1 VRFSHQKVP
10 RQLLVDLVD
19 IARDEAKHFMWLDQ
33 RLRELGS
40 SYGALPAH
48 KALWEQG
55 SSTRNSLRARLAIIP
70 LVQEAKALD
79 AGPRLTEK
87 LRSIPDA
94 VSADVVQQI
103 CSEEVGHVYKGL
115 QWFVFLCKQEGVD
128 PVATFHQEVRTHCR
142 SPLQAPFNEVARA
155 MAQMWPEWFNPV
167 STAYHNA
174 QSWAVQRAL
183 GFNQCSAELAR

>member
-1 VRFSHQKVP
+1 MRFSHQKVP

-19 IARDEAKHFMWLDQ
+19 IARDEVKHFMWLNE
-33 RLRELGS
+33 RLKQLGS
-40 SYGALPAH
+40 FYGALPAH

-55 SSTRNSLRARLAIIP
+55 SSTRQSLRARLAIIP

-87 LRSIPDA
+87 LSSIPDPQ
-94 VSADVVQQI
+94 SAYVVQQI

-115 QWFVFLCKQEGVD
+115 QWFVFLCQKEGLD
-128 PVATFHQEVRTHCR
+128 PVSTFHSEVQVHCR

-155 MAQMWPEWFNPV
+155 MAHMWPHWFDPV
-167 STAYHNA
+167 STKQHNGKT
-174 QSWAVQRAL
+174 WAVQRASTA
-183 GFNQCSAELAR
+183 Q